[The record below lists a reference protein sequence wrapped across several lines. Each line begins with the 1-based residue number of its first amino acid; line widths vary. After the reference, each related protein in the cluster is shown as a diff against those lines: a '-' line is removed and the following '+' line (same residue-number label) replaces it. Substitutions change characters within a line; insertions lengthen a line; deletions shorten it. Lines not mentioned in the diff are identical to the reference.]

1 MGYLQLFIAIAC
13 EIVATS
19 ALKASHGFTRLWPSL
34 LTIIFYAICY
44 YAFAQSLKTVN
55 LSVAYATW
63 GGLGIILTTIVS
75 FFLWGE
81 RINFPEGIGIMLIVI
96 GVVVCNYFAQ

>member
-1 MGYLQLFIAIAC
+1 MGYLQLFIAIVC
-13 EIVATS
+13 EIVATN
-19 ALKASHGFTRLWPSL
+19 ALKASHSFTRLGPSL

-63 GGLGIILTTIVS
+63 GGLGIVLTTIIAI
-75 FFLWGE
+75 FFWGE
-81 RINFPEGIGIMLIVI
+81 KINLPEGIGIMLIVI
-96 GVVVCNYFAQ
+96 GVVVCNYFAK